1 MLLNRE
7 SMTNALHELIQKI
20 FLLQEVTYVRIRDVI
35 IKKGD
40 VSDEKIEQA
49 MDRSYHDCYSDV
61 DLYVNVKLSAKDT
74 ITPVEYM
81 KRLERLGIKEED
93 CLGLIFSK
101 ENRLYRIVLKNGMR
115 YDLGF
120 EFEFNENIEYIQRT
134 PQKEKYNNPNWPM
147 KNINSFWFI
156 QIQALGKL
164 YRKDYLIAD
173 HLANMNLNETLVQ
186 QMVLRDIKY
195 GTNIHRYGYEEELSY
210 LKNRGMCPIHT
221 ENSVF
226 NEIADK
232 LYCAA
237 LTYDALAHEFYP
249 EYEDRMGDFFEI
261 WTCYEENRR
270 NEK

>member
-7 SMTNALHELIQKI
+7 SMTKALHNLINQVFSLPEI
-20 FLLQEVTYVRIRDVI
+20 TYIRIRDII
-35 IKKGD
+35 IKND
-40 VSDEKIEQA
+40 DTLSEKIELA

-81 KRLERLGIKEED
+81 KRIDRLGIKEEE
-93 CLGLIFSK
+93 CLGIIFSK

-120 EFEFNENIEYIQRT
+120 EFEFNENIEYVKRL
-134 PQKEKYNNPNWPM
+134 PQKEIYNNPNWPI

-195 GTNIHRYGYEEELSY
+195 GTNIHRYGHEEELVY
-210 LKNRGMCPIHT
+210 LKYQDKCPLQT
-221 ENSVF
+221 ENDTF
-226 NEIADK
+226 NLIADK

-237 LTYDALAHEFYP
+237 LTYDALTKYFYP
-249 EYEDRMGDFFEI
+249 DYESRTSDFWKI
-261 WTCYEENRR
+261 WKCYETNQL
-270 NEK
+270 K